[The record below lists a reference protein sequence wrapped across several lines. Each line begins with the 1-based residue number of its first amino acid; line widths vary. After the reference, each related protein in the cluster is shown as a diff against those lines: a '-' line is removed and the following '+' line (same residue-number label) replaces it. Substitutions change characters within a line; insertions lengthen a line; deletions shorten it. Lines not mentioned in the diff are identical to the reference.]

1 MINKQIHIPKVYEPD
16 NEEEKYL
23 DYYRITGVSI
33 RPFTDQE
40 MDFLRQQIIKISN
53 QIESPDS
60 NLREQHIVKINVDLE
75 MILCPKSI
83 QILVENN

>member
-1 MINKQIHIPKVYEPD
+1 
-16 NEEEKYL
+16 
-23 DYYRITGVSI
+23 
-33 RPFTDQE
+33 

-83 QILVENN
+83 QILVENK